1 MNEDFVTFDL
11 AKKLK
16 DKGFIGN
23 VDIGQY
29 GGYYY
34 HDGEDIDVWYDC
46 VDNADIAANEYLR
59 PTISQA
65 IKWLREEKELY
76 IVIIPYPTMSTKSK
90 VSFCWYYKCNSNG
103 MYMDDELEADDNSY
117 NSYEQAAIAAIEYII
132 DNLL

>member
-1 MNEDFVTFDL
+1 MEDFVTFEI

-16 DKGFIGN
+16 ENGFIGN

-34 HDGEDIDVWYDC
+34 HYGENIDVCYDY
-46 VDNADIAANEYLR
+46 VDNANIAANEYLR

-65 IKWLREEKELY
+65 LKGLREEKKLY
-76 IVIIPYPTMSTKSK
+76 IVIIPYPSMATKNK
-90 VSFCWYYKCNSNG
+90 VAFCWYYKCNSDG
-103 MYMDDELEADDNSY
+103 MCMDSELEDDN
-117 NSYEQAAIAAIEYII
+117 NSYDSYEAAALASIEYII